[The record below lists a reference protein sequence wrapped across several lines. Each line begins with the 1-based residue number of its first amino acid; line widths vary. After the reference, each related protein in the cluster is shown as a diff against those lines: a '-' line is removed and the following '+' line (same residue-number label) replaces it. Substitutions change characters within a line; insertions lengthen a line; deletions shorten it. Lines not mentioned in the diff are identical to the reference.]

1 MRKVTIPVAA
11 GRNLAVLV
19 EAAVRNEILK
29 LRGIDSMAEFLA
41 RQATQMEKGDDELT
55 QSLVVVSG
63 LSGSGKSIALK
74 VLEDAGYY
82 CVDNLPATLLL
93 EVADFLAL
101 EAHHERIAVSV
112 DARSASLPAL
122 PENIERLKAR
132 GFDCRVIYLEANTPT
147 LLRRF
152 SETRR
157 RHPVSGDMTLSEAIE
172 RERALLAGVAP
183 LGQRIDT
190 SELQPRVLQNWIRDL
205 LGLGAGALTL
215 LFESFSY
222 KQGVPL
228 DADWVLDARMI
239 ANPHYDPKLRPYTG
253 RDAPVIEYLEH
264 DALAQQWLA
273 DVRAL
278 LARWLPGDRAREP
291 QPRDGGDRLH
301 RRPPS
306 LGLPRRAPGRD
317 FPRRMEGARAPPRPF
332 ASGEL
337 RIEDLPLFPLLAV
350 LFPGG
355 RLPLRIFEQRYM
367 DMAKACLKDGSP
379 FGVCL
384 ILEGGEVGTP
394 ATPAAV
400 GTTAAFR
407 VGTCRSSVCCTYPP
421 AANSASASAAGACSP
436 TASRARPSKF

>member
-1 MRKVTIPVAA
+1 M
-11 GRNLAVLV
+11 
-19 EAAVRNEILK
+19 
-29 LRGIDSMAEFLA
+29 
-41 RQATQMEKGDDELT
+41 
-55 QSLVVVSG
+55 VSG

-172 RERALLAGVAP
+172 RERTLLAGVAP

-222 KQGVPL
+222 KQSVPL

-264 DALAQQWLA
+264 DALAQHWLT

-278 LARWLPGDRAREP
+278 LARWLPEIVREN
-291 QPRDGGDRLH
+291 RSHVTVAIGCT
-301 RRPPS
+301 
-306 LGLPRRAPGRD
+306 
-317 FPRRMEGARAPPRPF
+317 
-332 ASGEL
+332 
-337 RIEDLPLFPLLAV
+337 
-350 LFPGG
+350 GG
-355 RLPLRIFEQRYM
+355 RHRSVYLAERLAE
-367 DMAKACLKDGSP
+367 
-379 FGVCL
+379 
-384 ILEGGEVGTP
+384 T
-394 ATPAAV
+394 
-400 GTTAAFR
+400 FR
-407 VGTCRSSVCCTYPP
+407 AEWKVLVRHRGLSQ
-421 AANSASASAAGACSP
+421 AENSA
-436 TASRARPSKF
+436 